1 MASKRAATKKAA
13 RLDVLPR
20 VAGGPAGMAD
30 RIRFSSVALRLPP
43 FGGFALSSECGRP
56 VSPRRPLLYRS
67 ARLKQAPFQSPAA
80 PCSEQAEGLQ
90 GSEFGRAACNS
101 VPSEGGGRIRKPCR
115 DSGNVFRSG
124 VGEGEGSER
133 LLQDPSSLP
142 APARAGPAS
151 CRRDHAKPPR
161 AIRKRPA
168 SGAPLPRIAR
178 APVRRHHSGGPAP
191 RFPHPGLPSRPGMKE
206 TVCVPESSAFW

>member
-1 MASKRAATKKAA
+1 MASKRAATKRAA

-56 VSPRRPLLYRS
+56 VSPRRPLLFRS

-80 PCSEQAEGLQ
+80 SCAEQAEGLQ
-90 GSEFGRAACNS
+90 GSEFGRAACDS
-101 VPSEGGGRIRKPCR
+101 VPSEGDGRIRKRCR

-151 CRRDHAKPPR
+151 CRREDRAPPR
-161 AIRKRPA
+161 AIRKPPA
-168 SGAPLPRIAR
+168 SGAPLPRIVRDAGAT
-178 APVRRHHSGGPAP
+178 APSRCAASQ
-191 RFPHPGLPSRPGMKE
+191 FPHPGLPSRPGMKE